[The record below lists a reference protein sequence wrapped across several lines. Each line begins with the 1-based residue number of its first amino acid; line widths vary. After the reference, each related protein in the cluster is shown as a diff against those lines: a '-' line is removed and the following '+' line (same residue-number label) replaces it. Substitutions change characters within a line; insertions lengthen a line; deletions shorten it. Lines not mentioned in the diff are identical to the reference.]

1 MHGLFQRCKDTEY
14 AMEQPAKSNY
24 LRLLFLNM
32 VNQSIIIQYPSNYQ
46 MSLASNVEGRIKTFT
61 CSTCDKT
68 FDNQQTLD
76 SHISR
81 DHSVQSESPAGVG

>member
-1 MHGLFQRCKDTEY
+1 
-14 AMEQPAKSNY
+14 
-24 LRLLFLNM
+24 
-32 VNQSIIIQYPSNYQ
+32 

-61 CSTCDKT
+61 CSTCGKT